1 MKNTIF
7 RIEGLRCDGCASTVK
22 ALLEKEP
29 GVKAVSVSFASG
41 EARVLYDPGIVTEDR
56 LAATIERPGYR
67 VTARQ

>member
-22 ALLEKEP
+22 TLVEKEP
-29 GVKAVSVSFASG
+29 GVKAVSVSFTSG
-41 EARVLYDPGIVTEDR
+41 EARILYDPIIVTEER

-67 VTARQ
+67 VATRQ